1 MPGLYFLAARCIIM
15 CTLHLFKQFCCMNNT
30 TPVKPTIL
38 LITSLLF
45 FVAAGA
51 QTISKLK
58 FLSEFDVPH
67 NLQYNNTTVGGLSG
81 IDYDARQN
89 VYYLISDDRSAIN
102 PARFYTA
109 KINIGANRIDSVY
122 FVNVTLLK
130 QQNGKPYP
138 NSKQD
143 PAHTPDPEAMRFNPQ
158 SGHLVW
164 SSEGERIV
172 KPGDTLLENPAI
184 TTIDVDG
191 MYKDTFPLPSQLHMH
206 GTEKGPRQNG
216 VLEGLTFAN
225 NYKTLFVNVEEPLYE
240 DGPRAGL
247 KDTTTW
253 IRILKYETATK
264 KIKAHYAYHIEAIP
278 HAPVPATGFM
288 INGVPDILA
297 VDNNH
302 LLVMERAFA
311 TGNMACTIKIY
322 LADLSKATNIKSVK
336 SLKTHPPARPV
347 SKKLLL
353 NMDDLGRFIDNVE
366 GMTFGPT
373 LPNGHKSLVMVA
385 DNNFNSLER
394 TQFFLFEVMQ

>member
-1 MPGLYFLAARCIIM
+1 MR
-15 CTLHLFKQFCCMNNT
+15 LFKQFCSMNNT
-30 TPVKPTIL
+30 AIIKPVTF
-38 LITSLLF
+38 LITTLIC
-45 FVAAGA
+45 AITGNA
-51 QTISKLK
+51 QSISRLK

-67 NLQYNNTTVGGLSG
+67 NLMYNNTTVGGLSG
-81 IDYDARQN
+81 IDYDAGKN
-89 VYYLISDDRSAIN
+89 VYYLICDDRSAIN

-172 KPGDTLLENPAI
+172 KPHDTVLENPAI
-184 TTIDVDG
+184 TTIDADG
-191 MYKDTFPLPSQLHMH
+191 NFKDTFPLPAMLHMH
-206 GTEKGPRQNG
+206 SAEKGPRQNG
-216 VLEGLTFAN
+216 VLEGLSFAN
-225 NYKTLFVNVEEPLYE
+225 NYKTLFVNVEEPLFE

-247 KDTTTW
+247 KDTVTW

-264 KIKAHYAYHIEAIP
+264 KLKAQYAYHIEAIP

-297 VDNNH
+297 LSNNR

-311 TGNMACTIKIY
+311 TGNMACTIKIF
-322 LADLSKATNIKSVK
+322 LADLSKATNIANVA
-336 SLKTHPPARPV
+336 SLKLQPPALPV
-347 SKKLLL
+347 QKKLLL

-366 GMTFGPT
+366 GMTFGPI

-385 DNNFNSLER
+385 DNNFNPLER
-394 TQFFLFEVMQ
+394 TQFFLFEVIP

>member
-1 MPGLYFLAARCIIM
+1 
-15 CTLHLFKQFCCMNNT
+15 LHLFQQFCCMNNT
-30 TPVKPTIL
+30 APVKLITIL
-38 LITSLLF
+38 LISLLF
-45 FVAAGA
+45 
-51 QTISKLK
+51 TITGYTQSISRLK

-81 IDYDARQN
+81 IDYDARKK
-89 VYYLISDDRSAIN
+89 VYYLICDDRSAIN

-109 KINIGANRIDSVY
+109 KLNISSKGIDSVY

-130 QQNGKPYP
+130 QKNGKPYP

-143 PAHTPDPEAMRFNPQ
+143 PRHTPDPEAMRLNSLTGQ
-158 SGHLVW
+158 LVW

-172 KPGDTLLENPAI
+172 KASDTVLENPAV
-184 TTIDVDG
+184 TIISPDG
-191 MYKDTFPLPSQLHMH
+191 NYKDTFPLPKQLHMH
-206 GTEKGPRQNG
+206 AAEKGPRQNG
-216 VLEGLTFAN
+216 VLEGMSFAN
-225 NYKTLFVNVEEPLYE
+225 NYKNLFVNVEEPLYE

-264 KIKAHYAYHIEAIP
+264 KLLAQYAYHIEPIP
-278 HAPVPATGFM
+278 HEPIPASGFM

-297 VDNNH
+297 LDANH
-302 LLVMERAFA
+302 LLVMERAFS

-322 LADLSKATNIKSVK
+322 QADLSKATNIAGVS
-336 SLKTHPPARPV
+336 SLKTHPPARPA

-353 NMDDLGRFIDNVE
+353 NMDNLGRFIDNVE
-366 GMTFGPT
+366 GMTFGPM

-385 DNNFNSLER
+385 DNNFNLLER
-394 TQFFLFEVMQ
+394 TQFFLFEVIP